1 MTRHHYPWP
10 ALRADYLRAG
20 IGLALT
26 GAPLFAVPDGTVVSV
41 ILGALVLLFL
51 ALGLRTGLRHASR
64 FESDDEE
71 VRRVAPALL
80 HLPAP
85 PFWPASPF
93 WPARR
98 VAWDGIE
105 RLRLRFFST
114 RRDRTGGWMQ
124 LTVGDTGGAL
134 NFDSSL
140 DGFESV
146 ARRAAAAAAR
156 NRLPLND
163 ATRANLAALGIRAE
177 ADDPSG

>member
-1 MTRHHYPWP
+1 MTPHRYPWP

-26 GAPLFAVPDGTVVSV
+26 GAPLFAIPGGAIAFV
-41 ILGALVLLFL
+41 ILALLAVLFL
-51 ALGLRTGLRHASR
+51 TLGLRTGLRHASR
-64 FESDDEE
+64 FECDDRE
-71 VRRVAPALL
+71 VRRVAPLLPYLSAL
-80 HLPAP
+80 
-85 PFWPASPF
+85 PF

-98 VAWDGIE
+98 VAWDGIA

-124 LTVGDTGGAL
+124 LSVGDGGGRL
-134 NFDSSL
+134 YFDSTL

-146 ARRAAAAAAR
+146 ARRAAAAATR

-163 ATRANLAALGIRAE
+163 ATRANLAALGIRTEAE
-177 ADDPSG
+177 DSSG